1 MMKKITMVLL
11 FTIIFS
17 NNSFSKIISFN
28 NCYSLGDDKRFSS
41 KINHKKNLEKNSYE
55 VDTINKTIKNITIF
69 RDDYLKDKPGKSKI
83 TTYTWNVEYIDN
95 NYINGFNYAKLE
107 EKRQKVVVL
116 IKIKEKTIDIKAG
129 ENISIKYQC
138 E

>member
-1 MMKKITMVLL
+1 MKKIILV
-11 FTIIFS
+11 IFL
-17 NNSFSKIISFN
+17 SFFISSISYSKIISFN
-28 NCYSLGDDKRFSS
+28 NCYNLGDDANYNS
-41 KINHKKNLEKNSYE
+41 KINHKKNLEKNTYE
-55 VDTINKTIKNITIF
+55 VDILNKKIKNITIF

-83 TTYTWNVEYIDN
+83 TTYTWDVEYIDN
-95 NYINGFNYAKLE
+95 NYINGFNYAKLQ
-107 EKRQKVVVL
+107 EKRQKVGVL

>member
-1 MMKKITMVLL
+1 MKKIILV
-11 FTIIFS
+11 IFL
-17 NNSFSKIISFN
+17 SFFISSISYSKIISFN
-28 NCYSLGDDKRFSS
+28 NCYNLGDDANYNS
-41 KINHKKNLEKNSYE
+41 KINHKKNLEKNTYE
-55 VDTINKTIKNITIF
+55 VDILNKKIKNITIF

-83 TTYTWNVEYIDN
+83 TTYTWDVEYIDN
-95 NYINGFNYAKLE
+95 NYINGFNYAKLQ

-129 ENISIKYQC
+129 ENISIKYQF

>member
-1 MMKKITMVLL
+1 MKKIILV
-11 FTIIFS
+11 IFL
-17 NNSFSKIISFN
+17 SFFISSISYSKTISFN
-28 NCYSLGDDKRFSS
+28 NCYILGDETNYNS
-41 KINHKKNLEKNSYE
+41 KINHKKNLEKNTYE
-55 VDTINKTIKNITIF
+55 VDILNKTIKNITIF

-95 NYINGFNYAKLE
+95 NYINGFNYAKIE
-107 EKRQKVVVL
+107 EKRQKIVIL

-129 ENISIKYQC
+129 ENISVKYQC

>member
-1 MMKKITMVLL
+1 MKKIILV
-11 FTIIFS
+11 IFL
-17 NNSFSKIISFN
+17 SFFISSISYSKIISFN
-28 NCYSLGDDKRFSS
+28 NCYNLGDDANYNS
-41 KINHKKNLEKNSYE
+41 KINHKKNLEKNTYE
-55 VDTINKTIKNITIF
+55 VDILNKKIKNITIF

-83 TTYTWNVEYIDN
+83 TTYTWDVEYIDN
-95 NYINGFNYAKLE
+95 NYINGFNYAKLQ